1 VETRFFSLCSA
12 ASHSV
17 APCWRSLPGE
27 VIIRLVITRREF
39 VAISFAA
46 LPALRSASLWAK
58 AEFPIGV
65 QLYTVRSLAEKDLPS
80 TLREIRAIGYQQVEL
95 IPLAYTRPAGEL
107 RQLIVD
113 CGLTAPSGH
122 FNYADLPQKIS
133 YAKELGLKW
142 MVCPAI
148 PKELWT
154 SDGFGE
160 VARKF
165 DEWGKQTRDMGM
177 GLAFH
182 NHDYEFTQFNGST
195 GLDILVKQ
203 TNPEFVSFE
212 MDCYWVAQAGH
223 DPVALLRKMGKRVR
237 LLHLKDRKPG
247 FPHSNDMTASS
258 AHFTEVG
265 SGTLNWREIIDEAE
279 KLKVEYYFVEQ
290 DKTDGPPLES
300 IRTSYNYLR
309 KLLG

>member
-1 VETRFFSLCSA
+1 ML
-12 ASHSV
+12 
-17 APCWRSLPGE
+17 
-27 VIIRLVITRREF
+27 TRREF
-39 VAISFAA
+39 VAITSAA

-58 AEFPIGV
+58 TGFPIGV
-65 QLYTVRSLAEKDLPS
+65 QLYTLRALAEKDLPS
-80 TLREIRAIGYQQVEL
+80 VLREIHAIGYQQVEL

-107 RQLIVD
+107 RQLIAD

-122 FNYADLPQKIS
+122 FDYANLPQKFS

-142 MVCPAI
+142 MICPAI
-148 PKELWT
+148 PKELWN
-154 SDGFGE
+154 SDGFHE

-165 DEWGKQTRDMGM
+165 NDWGKQAHDLGM
-177 GLAFH
+177 GLGFH
-182 NHDYEFTQFNGST
+182 NHDYEFAQLNGTT
-195 GLDILVKQ
+195 GLDILMKE

-212 MDCYWVAQAGH
+212 LDCYWVAQAGR
-223 DPVALLRKMGKRVR
+223 DPLQQLRQMGKRVR

-247 FPHSNDMTASS
+247 FPPSYDMTASS
-258 AHFTEVG
+258 AHFSEVG